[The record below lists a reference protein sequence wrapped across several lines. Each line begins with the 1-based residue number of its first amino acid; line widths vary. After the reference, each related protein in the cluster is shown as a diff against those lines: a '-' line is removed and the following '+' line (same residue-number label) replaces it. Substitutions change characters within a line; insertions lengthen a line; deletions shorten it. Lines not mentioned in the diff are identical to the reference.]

1 MHWRF
6 PPAVIRIILLLR
18 IEVVVLKGQI
28 PDAGKVSI
36 APGTLHHVELQMLDL
51 PAAIRSF
58 GWLFTELG
66 YEQHQA
72 WEGGRSWI
80 LGGTYVVLAQAP
92 NDGAHDRRKAGLSH
106 LAFHAG
112 TTADVDTIWT
122 AAPEFGWKHLYA
134 DRHPWA
140 GGKGHY
146 AAFVESSERFKIEL
160 VATSD

>member
-1 MHWRF
+1 M
-6 PPAVIRIILLLR
+6 A
-18 IEVVVLKGQI
+18 
-28 PDAGKVSI
+28 DAGKVSI
-36 APGTLHHVELQMLDL
+36 APGTLHHIELQMLDL
-51 PAAIRSF
+51 SAAIRSF

-72 WEGGRSWI
+72 WDSGRSWI
-80 LGGTYVVLAQAP
+80 LGSTYVVLTQAP
-92 NDGAHDRRKAGLSH
+92 SDGAHDRRTAGLSH

-112 TTADVDTIWT
+112 TTAEVDAIWT
-122 AAPEFGWKHLYA
+122 AAPSFGWKHLYA

-146 AAFVESSERFKIEL
+146 AAFIESGERFKVEL